1 MEIINIQKKNEV
13 INKQTAEIIGK
24 CKNMLYL

>member
-1 MEIINIQKKNEV
+1 MEIINIQKNEV